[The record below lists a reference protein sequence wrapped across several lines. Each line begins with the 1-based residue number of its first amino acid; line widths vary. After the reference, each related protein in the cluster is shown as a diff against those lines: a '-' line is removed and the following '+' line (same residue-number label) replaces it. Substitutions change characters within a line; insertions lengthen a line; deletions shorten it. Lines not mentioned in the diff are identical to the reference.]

1 MKKLSDEFV
10 IAVGL
15 LLISFFIFQT
25 AIMPT
30 LFREDLA
37 AAVSTS
43 VKNDYSMQLS
53 KTNPGAFTFNYKFA
67 VTSAVLKGERYFDAS
82 IAAFDEKK
90 VPFEI
95 GEQLG
100 PIRDAWGYP
109 VRENAFMKKT
119 AARQKTSFNFFETKK
134 ALAYDADPNNPG
146 IYNCR
151 ANLNVTGY
159 FKAYFEDVAL
169 DTNVGYDDPTFGQ
182 GRRIEA
188 CQVLQ
193 DISEM
198 IKLDEM
204 TVTPDILFMANAN
217 MPPGALA
224 AASAYFGYYQGDL
237 DNGSLH
243 KHIISQTDPTPG
255 QGNFDALIMTGWN
268 GVQWDVDSTLNPLT
282 YDFYT
287 VIYHEVMHTLGFR
300 GRLPSVVSETGVPRT
315 HGTFDFFSYK
325 DDTLSDS
332 FFDQVTSILN
342 VPVGAPPS
350 WFIGN
355 TVVYRGIKNVV
366 GAIPDGIRP
375 VFSPVSWQQ
384 GSSLSHF
391 DMNRAPGEIYV
402 MHPSIG
408 TNTVRPIDDHEKEV
422 LCHAGYQMDGVAGCE
437 LETPVAENDSFNLN
451 GNPVCIKPLL
461 NDISLGGGVLSI
473 HHLTPILLETGD
485 SFAYYLGANCTGTL
499 LPNALGA
506 KSIMFDPSPSMNPRL
521 FAYSNQDSISNRISL
536 EATIKSASECIGLG
550 DPDEYVCNGDFEMP
564 LMTPLGQNGF
574 LCQWG
579 WDANDDVPNW
589 CHLIGSV
596 DVVSAAQPGSYFRFP
611 WSCGFFSGCSVQM
624 SPGSSRHAHMYR
636 SKTLDNFQAVE
647 GIITKLKYPTVA
659 NQAYQ
664 ISFDVVSVSSPQT
677 PNVKIIARL
686 GNNSSL
692 ASPNLPNSIIQNV
705 PSAGQQILEQN
716 IITNDPNN
724 NWQHIEQI
732 FYADGAYEYF
742 SVYPDFVTPTTCS
755 ACGAYNYVDNISI
768 RKYEQ
773 TDNKISGAVYQDLN
787 QNGGQDASDPG
798 LDGVQVSIYKQGQ
811 TTPLSTVTTS
821 NIPNLGLYEFTSLP
835 DDSYYVVVADEAL
848 YQNVTEPVQNNGL
861 LPGYSHPYSIT
872 VTGGQTDPDN
882 DFGVVLD
889 STTPPNEEL
898 PPVDIKVVK
907 DLIDPTLSV
916 FDRYVTWRV
925 RVANLGPNAATNIVV
940 NDVFPAGLMYGS
952 HQSLNPQ
959 NTFNPV
965 TGVFSIHDLAPGAQ
979 THIDITLKV
988 PKNACG
994 VKTNVANLISL
1005 DQDDTS
1011 SNNDQGSASLTLK
1024 PCVIQHT
1031 STPK

>member
-53 KTNPGAFTFNYKFA
+53 KTNPGVFTFNYKFA
-67 VTSAVLKGERYFDAS
+67 ATSAVLKGERYFDAS

-119 AARQKTSFNFFETKK
+119 AARQKTSFNPFETKK

-255 QGNFDALIMTGWN
+255 QGNFDAFIMTGWN

-315 HGTFDFFSYK
+315 HGIFDFFSYK

-375 VFSPVSWQQ
+375 VSSPVSWQQ

-422 LCHAGYQMDGVAGCE
+422 LCHLGYQVDGVTGCE
-437 LETPVAENDSFNLN
+437 LETPFAEDDSVLLA
-451 GNPVCIKPLL
+451 GAPVCVNFLQ
-461 NDISLGGGVLSI
+461 NDQSFSGGVLSLNS
-473 HHLTPILLETGD
+473 LTPLNIQVGD
-485 SFAYYLGANCTGTL
+485 TIAYYGIINCTGVA
-499 LPNALGA
+499 LPNASGA
-506 KSIMFDPSPSMNPRL
+506 KALRFIPTGSSDPRVLEYVSK
-521 FAYSNQDSISNRISL
+521 DSVSNRLSAAVTISL
-536 EATIKSASECIGLG
+536 ISCNSSA
-550 DPDEYVCNGDFEMP
+550 DEYVCNGDFEMGP
-564 LMTPLGQNGF
+564 LLYLPNYIGDFYCGSSYDPGHVIPFWCGEYTPDF
-574 LCQWG
+574 AK
-579 WDANDDVPNW
+579 ANTGPVTAWFNIPHDCSYYIG
-589 CHLIGSV
+589 CHIIPPDGSQ
-596 DVVSAAQPGSYFRFP
+596 SAAFIAQINA
-611 WSCGFFSGCSVQM
+611 WKENI
-624 SPGSSRHAHMYR
+624 A
-636 SKTLDNFQAVE
+636 
-647 GIITKLKYPTVA
+647 TKLKAPLIAGETYRLT
-659 NQAYQ
+659 
-664 ISFDVVSVSSPQT
+664 FDVVSIATPPFPSQARITARIDTDIENMIFAGIPPQT
-677 PNVKIIARL
+677 LYFDQLVLN
-686 GNNSSL
+686 
-692 ASPNLPNSIIQNV
+692 
-705 PSAGQQILEQN
+705 QQIPFNQ
-716 IITNDPNN
+716 N
-724 NWQHIEQI
+724 NWTHVS
-732 FYADGAYEYF
+732 ADF
-742 SVYPDFVTPTTCS
+742 IPTTDS
-755 ACGAYNYVDNISI
+755 DSLFIGPNAIGTGPAYYYVDNISI
-768 RKYEQ
+768 KKVIAGE
-773 TDNKISGAVYQDLN
+773 NKISGFVYQDLN
-787 QNGGQDASDPG
+787 GNSVQDANESG
-798 LDGVQVSIYKQGQ
+798 LNGLQVSAYKQGQ
-811 TTPLSTVTTS
+811 TSPLAIVSTQ
-821 NIPNLGLYEFTSLP
+821 NIPNLGFYEFTNLP
-835 DDSYYVVVADEAL
+835 DDGYYIVITDEAL
-848 YQNVTEPVQNNGL
+848 YQNVTEPAQNTGL
-861 LPGYSHPYSIT
+861 LTGYDYPYSIT
-872 VTGGQTDPDN
+872 VTGGQADADN
-882 DFGVVLD
+882 DFGVTLD
-889 STTPPNEEL
+889 GDIPPNQEL

-907 DLIDPTLSV
+907 DLIDPTLSLL
-916 FDRYVTWRV
+916 DRYVTWRV

-940 NDVFPAGLMYGS
+940 NDVFPAGLIYGS